1 MKYIHSISLVALIF
15 LIQGCADDPQP
26 ETDNLFGRWEFIQAD
41 PEDNSFQ
48 LVMYYEMKTD
58 FTLEEGM
65 LRRNAQSN
73 IEEYSFLATSN
84 YATNNGFLEFGNY
97 TMFSAK
103 NSSGNLEYVPKDQL
117 LQNGQPISRKMSY
130 QLLENNTVL
139 SVYQGCPADYCYD
152 IDYIKQ

>member
-1 MKYIHSISLVALIF
+1 MKYIHSISFLVLFF
-15 LIQGCADDPQP
+15 LIQGCAEDPQP

-48 LVMYYEMKTD
+48 LVMYYEMKGD

-65 LRRNAQSN
+65 LRRNPQTDL
-73 IEEYSFLATSN
+73 EEYYFFATSE
-84 YATNNGFLEFGNY
+84 YATKNGFLEFNSY
-97 TMFSAK
+97 TSFSNK

-130 QLLENNTVL
+130 QLSENNTVL
-139 SVYQGCPADYCYD
+139 SVYQGCPNDICFD
-152 IDYIKQ
+152 IDYVKQ

>member
-1 MKYIHSISLVALIF
+1 MKYIHSISFLVLFF
-15 LIQGCADDPQP
+15 LIQGCAEDPQP

-41 PEDNSFQ
+41 PEDNAFQ
-48 LVMYYEMKTD
+48 LVMYYEMKGD

-65 LRRNAQSN
+65 LRRNPQTDLEA
-73 IEEYSFLATSN
+73 YYFFATSE
-84 YATNNGFLEFGNY
+84 YATKNGFLEFNSY
-97 TMFSAK
+97 TSFSNN

-139 SVYQGCPADYCYD
+139 SVYQGCPNDICFD
-152 IDYIKQ
+152 IDYVKQ